1 MSRVAKS
8 KMAIPATVEIQEK
21 DGIVTIQNKTNR
33 NAVCRYVLP
42 KGFAINMA
50 EGQLSI
56 VASEDVKENIAIWGT
71 TARNIFNRVKGV
83 DKAFTKN
90 VNLVGVG
97 YKCQVQG
104 KKMTFDLGYSHR
116 IEFDLPAEVDCTIER
131 NTALTF
137 TSFDKEKMGQTIGD
151 IIKLRPP
158 EPYKGKG
165 VIKEGAILVRKEG
178 KKKNG

>member
-21 DGIVTIQNKTNR
+21 DGIVTIQNKANR

-42 KGFAINMA
+42 KGFAISMTD
-50 EGQLSI
+50 GQLSI
-56 VASEDVKENIAIWGT
+56 AASEDVQGNMAIWGT
-71 TARNIFNRVKGV
+71 TTRNIFNCVKGV

-90 VNLVGVG
+90 INLVGVG
-97 YKCQVQG
+97 YKCQAQG
-104 KKMTFDLGYSHR
+104 KKLIFDLGFSHKV
-116 IEFDLPAEVDCTIER
+116 EYDLPAEVDCAVER

-137 TSFDKEKMGQTIGD
+137 TSFDKEKLGQTIGN
-151 IIKLRPP
+151 IIKIRPP

>member
-33 NAVCRYVLP
+33 TAVCRYVLP
-42 KGFAINMA
+42 KGFAIAMTD
-50 EGQLSI
+50 GQLSI
-56 VASEDVKENIAIWGT
+56 SAGENVKGDMAIWGT
-71 TARNIFNRVKGV
+71 TTRNIFNRVKGV
-83 DKAFTKN
+83 DKAFIKN

-97 YKCQVQG
+97 YKCQAQG
-104 KKMTFDLGYSHR
+104 KKLIFDLGFSHKV
-116 IEFDLPAEVDCTIER
+116 EYDLPAEVDCSVER

-137 TSFDKEKMGQTIGD
+137 TSFDKEKLGQTIGN
-151 IIKLRPP
+151 IIKIRPP